1 MAPPWLPQLG
11 VCYPEHMPKRIPA
24 IPDELL
30 IREVGHLSDEVLLL
44 PRQVQVL
51 TGLSV
56 SQLKERLRTRP
67 PKPPHPEP
75 RERPR
80 DALWYSL
87 GEIRR
92 YRGLRAEQAE
102 VNAELAK
109 RGFGFAAWLAG
120 YPTDPWPFALVGP
133 HKRPVDIWATIRGEA
148 PMARTD
154 AVAWLTL
161 DDYLRERLRASLGET
176 AAADRATRV
185 AVASE
190 RQGKGLKARSR
201 LPARRG
207 SRKRP

>member
-1 MAPPWLPQLG
+1 
-11 VCYPEHMPKRIPA
+11 MPKRIPA
-24 IPDELL
+24 IPDDVL
-30 IREVGHLSDEVLLL
+30 IREAGHLADEVLLL

-67 PKPPHPEP
+67 PKPPYPEP

-92 YRGLRAEQAE
+92 YRGARAEQAE

-109 RGFGFAAWLAG
+109 RGFGFAAWVAG
-120 YPTDPWPFALVGP
+120 RPTDPWPFALVGP
-133 HKRPVDIWATIRGEA
+133 HRRPVDIWATIRGEV

-154 AVAWLTL
+154 RLAWLTL
-161 DDYLRERLRASLGET
+161 DGYLLERLRAEQDET
-176 AAADRATRV
+176 AAAESANRV
-185 AVASE
+185 ARAEE
-190 RQGKGLKARSR
+190 RKEQAKAVGAHLPAGGRTRARS
-201 LPARRG
+201 
-207 SRKRP
+207 